1 MPPSWRSR
9 VFDRL
14 APPLARTTS
23 RLIEARD
30 PKAHTTFF
38 DLADFPWVSEVERHW
53 PAIRDEMA
61 AVRDAGGIPGIE
73 EVAPGLDILSD
84 DRRWKTFFL
93 FANDRPV
100 LGNSERCPETVRALA
115 AIPGMSTAYFSL
127 LSPGKHIPA
136 HDGVYK
142 GLLRYH
148 LGLQIPAAF
157 ERCRIRVGNDVRPW
171 QAGQSLIFDDT
182 FNHEV
187 WNETDEERVILLVD
201 FLRPL
206 PRALDLMNR
215 ASVRALSS
223 ISWVELAHD
232 RLPMD
237 GHEGRS

>member
-9 VFDRL
+9 VFDSL

-23 RLIEARD
+23 RLIQRHDATST
-30 PKAHTTFF
+30 TTFF
-38 DLADFPWVSEVERHW
+38 DLAAFPWVTAVERRW
-53 PAIRDEMA
+53 TAIRDEMA
-61 AVRDAGGIPGIE
+61 AVRDAGDIPGIE
-73 EVAPGLDILSD
+73 EVAPGLDVLSD

-93 FANDRPV
+93 YANDRPV
-100 LGNSERCPETVRALA
+100 LGNSARCPETVRALA
-115 AIPGMSTAYFSL
+115 EIPGLSTAYFSL

-148 LGLQIPAAF
+148 LGLQVPREH
-157 ERCRIRVGNDVRPW
+157 ERCRIRVGQDVRPW
-171 QAGQSLIFDDT
+171 RAGQSLIFDDT

-187 WNETDEERVILLVD
+187 WNDTDEERVILLVD

-206 PRALDLMNR
+206 PTGLDLMNR
-215 ASVRALSS
+215 ATVRALSS

-232 RLPMD
+232 RLPMR
-237 GHEGRS
+237 ER

>member
-1 MPPSWRSR
+1 MPPSVRSR

-23 RLIEARD
+23 RLIERHD
-30 PKAHTTFF
+30 PSANTTFF
-38 DLADFPWVSEVERHW
+38 DLADFPWVSEVEARW

-93 FANDRPV
+93 YANNRPV

-148 LGLQIPAAF
+148 LGLQIPTQH
-157 ERCRIRVGNDVRPW
+157 ERCRIRVGSDVRPW
-171 QAGQSLIFDDT
+171 RQGQSFIFDDT

-187 WNETDEERVILLVD
+187 WNETEEERVILLVD

-215 ASVRALSS
+215 AAVRALSS

-232 RLPMD
+232 RLPM
-237 GHEGRS
+237 GGR